1 MIAHENSDGK
11 ARASRRRR
19 AMALTIRLYP
29 DPALRRR
36 AEPITEITDE
46 IRTLAD
52 RMVET
57 LVKRVGYG
65 LAAPQVGVAKRLIIV
80 DVEDE
85 LYVLA
90 NPEIIEAGDE
100 RVVGVEG
107 CLSFPGVEAEVER
120 ARRVRVRGLTMEG
133 EEITIDAEDL
143 LARVFQHEVDHLEG
157 VLFIDY
163 LGRAKRVQLLK
174 EYERNRRSPAETDG
188 KAKAKKK
195 VPERV
200 AL

>member
-1 MIAHENSDGK
+1 
-11 ARASRRRR
+11 
-19 AMALTIRLYP
+19 MALTIRLYP

-36 AEPITEITDE
+36 AEPITQITDE

-100 RVVGVEG
+100 RVLGVEG
-107 CLSFPGVEAEVER
+107 CLSLPGVEAEVER

-133 EEITIDAEDL
+133 EEIIIDAEDL
-143 LARVFQHEVDHLEG
+143 LARVFQHEVDHLDG

-188 KAKAKKK
+188 KAKSKAKSKM
-195 VPERV
+195 PERA

>member
-36 AEPITEITDE
+36 AEPISQITDE

-100 RVVGVEG
+100 QVLGVEG
-107 CLSFPGVEAEVER
+107 CLSLPGVEAEVER

-174 EYERNRRSPAETDG
+174 EYERRRRSPAETDG
-188 KAKAKKK
+188 KAKAK
-195 VPERV
+195 VPERA